1 MAKGDKNELVMMPL
15 GGVGEIGMNLMLYGL
30 GRKHDRQ
37 WLAVDFGVAF
47 AHADLPGVDLVFP
60 DISYLE
66 EERTNL
72 AGIVI
77 THAHED
83 HFGALIDLWPRLR
96 VPVYATAF
104 TANLLAAKVLSEP
117 GAQAVPVTIVRP
129 GERIKVGLFDVEYI
143 NVAHSIPESH
153 ALAIRTSLGTIVHT
167 GDWKLDDTPTVGLPT
182 DAARLKAVGEE
193 GVLAL
198 VCDSTNA
205 MRDGRSPSETEVAR
219 ELADI
224 VKHAKGRVAFTTFAS
239 NVGRIRS
246 IALAAQAAK
255 RNVVISGPRTSAAS
269 SRLPASCTCSTACRP
284 FLDEDSFAHL
294 PRDKVVVIL
303 TGSQGET
310 RASLA
315 RVSTDDHPRIELVP
329 GDLVVFSA
337 RAIPGNELEINRIIN
352 ALTARGVR
360 VMTDRDR
367 LVHVSGHPRRG
378 ELTEMYA
385 WTKPRI
391 AIPVH
396 GEPMH
401 LAAHAELARDLG
413 VPTVI
418 TIKDGVVTRLAPDPV
433 KEVDT
438 IEVGRLYKDGNLI
451 GDMDGVGVSE
461 RRKLSFAGHVAVS
474 LVMDRKGE
482 QAADPDIAL
491 TGLPLKDADGR
502 PLEDT
507 VMNAILGTLASIPR
521 PQKRD
526 QDVLAEAVRRAV
538 RSAVAEA
545 WGKKPICTVFVAVV

>member
-1 MAKGDKNELVMMPL
+1 MAKGDKNELVMLPL

-60 DISYLE
+60 DVSYLE

-104 TANLLAAKVLSEP
+104 TANLLAAKVLSEQ
-117 GAQAVPVTIVRP
+117 GAQAVPVTIVKP

-153 ALAIRTSLGTIVHT
+153 ALAIRTPLGTVLHT

-182 DAARLKAVGEE
+182 DAARLKAIGEE

-205 MRDGRSPSETEVAR
+205 MRDGRSPSETEVGR
-219 ELADI
+219 ELVEI

-239 NVGRIRS
+239 NVGRIRA
-246 IALAAQAAK
+246 IALAAKAAG
-255 RNVVISGPRTSAAS
+255 RNVVISGRALRRVIDVADELHMLDG
-269 SRLPASCTCSTACRP
+269 LPP
-284 FLDEDSFAHL
+284 FLDEDSYQHL

-303 TGSQGET
+303 TGSQGEP

-352 ALTARGVR
+352 ALTARGIR

-385 WTKPRI
+385 WTKPKI
-391 AIPVH
+391 AVPVH

-401 LAAHAELARDLG
+401 LAAHAELARELG
-413 VPTVI
+413 VEAVI
-418 TIKDGVVTRLAPDPV
+418 GIKDGVVTRLAPEPV
-433 KEVDT
+433 KEVDA

-451 GDMDGVGVSE
+451 GDMDGVGVAE

-474 LVMDRKGE
+474 LVVDRKGE

-491 TGLPLKDADGR
+491 TGLPLKDAAGR
-502 PLEDT
+502 PLEET
-507 VMNAILGTLASIPR
+507 VMNAVLGTLESIPR

-538 RSAVAEA
+538 RAAVAEA
-545 WGKKPICTVFVAVV
+545 WGKKPICVVFVAVV